1 MSRTKNDQMLSKAA
15 SAEIPMLQVVS
26 SLVALVVFPG
36 RRKNSKIMQ
45 RKTLAQ
51 ADGVSTT
58 RLVEG
63 QWWKNTLKNDDGQQ
77 EWRTNVQWHQKTRL
91 RKKGQERRTHV
102 GEPTKCLSKLLLLW
116 LQFFKPCPHLWY
128 WKLFSKCLVLASG
141 RGKNKKY
148 SKTKNHWPDLMVSS
162 LHDYWKVLWS
172 YSDCVKT
179 GRAQFHWTLNWKTW
193 NERLEFPQ
201 LAMRWP

>member
-1 MSRTKNDQMLSKAA
+1 MLSKAA

-63 QWWKNTLKNDDGQQ
+63 Q
-77 EWRTNVQWHQKTRL
+77 
-91 RKKGQERRTHV
+91 
-102 GEPTKCLSKLLLLW
+102 
-116 LQFFKPCPHLWY
+116 
-128 WKLFSKCLVLASG
+128 
-141 RGKNKKY
+141 
-148 SKTKNHWPDLMVSS
+148 
-162 LHDYWKVLWS
+162 
-172 YSDCVKT
+172 
-179 GRAQFHWTLNWKTW
+179 
-193 NERLEFPQ
+193 
-201 LAMRWP
+201 

>member
-1 MSRTKNDQMLSKAA
+1 MTKCFSKAA

-128 WKLFSKCLVLASG
+128 WKLFSKWFGACKWPWKKQKIQQNEEPLARSNG
-141 RGKNKKY
+141 GLHCTTTERSYGLIVTV
-148 SKTKNHWPDLMVSS
+148 SKLGGLSFIEH
-162 LHDYWKVLWS
+162 
-172 YSDCVKT
+172 
-179 GRAQFHWTLNWKTW
+179 
-193 NERLEFPQ
+193 
-201 LAMRWP
+201 